1 MVQIDRVTRRK
12 TGATKRAQHV
22 GHSEVPLGTEASDLD
37 PSRKSYKRKTFSRRR
52 KVTSNHLMSIS
63 IIHRKLILYMR
74 RNPENTYAVA
84 AFGFVAASL
93 LIFFTSTLFQAIFS
107 AKQTISETETQ
118 PTNRGKGKR
127 KLSDH
132 VPVLPETRPKASF
145 DIIFK
150 AIGPSLSN
158 YFETEE
164 LGEEAWEEGLYMDFG
179 DLELDF
185 FEFDETGRNIIRD
198 MSAMKT
204 DFRPYSQQRDDDI
217 DMYYAFDD
225 DYLRSTYTAVDN
237 KDEYDSE
244 KLCRRTSV
252 HRKNFQTCNSFHET
266 PLIESNAH
274 YLSAGAYRQVLVV
287 DNRIPDRLEKIIL
300 KDIHYNYDFNYE
312 HFEYVRVDALVAER
326 LTSSP
331 RIYDIYGSCGLGI
344 LSEFFPHGDMESI
357 AVTGSGY
364 IEPHKLH
371 DGYRLKP
378 QNDLTPIEKLEI
390 CTQMA
395 EALADLHGNK
405 EGVIV
410 HQDIQLSQFL
420 WTKDK
425 SRVKL
430 NDFNRAEFM
439 LWDAENKE
447 YCHYHE
453 GLGMGSWR
461 SPEEYFDKP
470 VTEQIDIFSLANN
483 FYSILTGLYPFYDLE
498 DDEIRKTK
506 LKDGETAYIDP
517 RWKTKSFEEGK
528 IVEVIEKMYVYT
540 PDSRPGVFEVVSF
553 LKASLKEAR
562 AKTSTK

>member
-217 DMYYAFDD
+217 DM
-225 DYLRSTYTAVDN
+225 
-237 KDEYDSE
+237 
-244 KLCRRTSV
+244 
-252 HRKNFQTCNSFHET
+252 
-266 PLIESNAH
+266 
-274 YLSAGAYRQVLVV
+274 
-287 DNRIPDRLEKIIL
+287 
-300 KDIHYNYDFNYE
+300 
-312 HFEYVRVDALVAER
+312 
-326 LTSSP
+326 
-331 RIYDIYGSCGLGI
+331 
-344 LSEFFPHGDMESI
+344 
-357 AVTGSGY
+357 
-364 IEPHKLH
+364 
-371 DGYRLKP
+371 
-378 QNDLTPIEKLEI
+378 
-390 CTQMA
+390 
-395 EALADLHGNK
+395 
-405 EGVIV
+405 
-410 HQDIQLSQFL
+410 
-420 WTKDK
+420 
-425 SRVKL
+425 
-430 NDFNRAEFM
+430 
-439 LWDAENKE
+439 
-447 YCHYHE
+447 
-453 GLGMGSWR
+453 
-461 SPEEYFDKP
+461 
-470 VTEQIDIFSLANN
+470 
-483 FYSILTGLYPFYDLE
+483 
-498 DDEIRKTK
+498 
-506 LKDGETAYIDP
+506 
-517 RWKTKSFEEGK
+517 
-528 IVEVIEKMYVYT
+528 
-540 PDSRPGVFEVVSF
+540 
-553 LKASLKEAR
+553 
-562 AKTSTK
+562 

>member
-1 MVQIDRVTRRK
+1 
-12 TGATKRAQHV
+12 
-22 GHSEVPLGTEASDLD
+22 
-37 PSRKSYKRKTFSRRR
+37 
-52 KVTSNHLMSIS
+52 MSS
-63 IIHRKLILYMR
+63 
-74 RNPENTYAVA
+74 
-84 AFGFVAASL
+84 
-93 LIFFTSTLFQAIFS
+93 
-107 AKQTISETETQ
+107 
-118 PTNRGKGKR
+118 
-127 KLSDH
+127 
-132 VPVLPETRPKASF
+132 
-145 DIIFK
+145 
-150 AIGPSLSN
+150 
-158 YFETEE
+158 
-164 LGEEAWEEGLYMDFG
+164 
-179 DLELDF
+179 
-185 FEFDETGRNIIRD
+185 
-198 MSAMKT
+198 
-204 DFRPYSQQRDDDI
+204 
-217 DMYYAFDD
+217 
-225 DYLRSTYTAVDN
+225 
-237 KDEYDSE
+237 
-244 KLCRRTSV
+244 
-252 HRKNFQTCNSFHET
+252 
-266 PLIESNAH
+266 
-274 YLSAGAYRQVLVV
+274 
-287 DNRIPDRLEKIIL
+287 
-300 KDIHYNYDFNYE
+300 YDFNYE

-453 GLGMGSWR
+453 GLGMGSVSFLCLACLFYRRNTDISFALLRKWR

-498 DDEIRKTK
+498 DDEIRK
-506 LKDGETAYIDP
+506 
-517 RWKTKSFEEGK
+517 
-528 IVEVIEKMYVYT
+528 VC
-540 PDSRPGVFEVVSF
+540 
-553 LKASLKEAR
+553 KALM
-562 AKTSTK
+562 